1 MKYFAEI
8 VAAIE
13 SFPYGG
19 IQVKVIRTRLRQI
32 LRGVLLPV
40 ALVASLRVWL
50 YKRRSRLLGLILLSI
65 TAFTRVG
72 ASKVDHDAHGIVV
85 EEHHAEH
92 WAALSGAEPGH
103 FPGKPIIISSLWE
116 TIANVN
122 RLTRISLNIFY
133 SDYRLARNAL
143 NSSAEVCQPRIFRG

>member
-1 MKYFAEI
+1 MIQYHLRKWTQLSLMLQMRKYIFVHTCCRSPHGERGLKYIAEI
-8 VAAIE
+8 VAVVVIE
-13 SFPYGG
+13 
-19 IQVKVIRTRLRQI
+19 
-32 LRGVLLPV
+32 
-40 ALVASLRVWL
+40 
-50 YKRRSRLLGLILLSI
+50 RRYCLLGLILLSI

-116 TIANVN
+116 TISDQIDFL
-122 RLTRISLNIFY
+122 RRIVYN
-133 SDYRLARNAL
+133 
-143 NSSAEVCQPRIFRG
+143 

>member
-1 MKYFAEI
+1 MKVAQNKRFRFGHLRCRSPHGERGLKSLCLICSTSTPRRSPHGERGLKYIAEI
-8 VAAIE
+8 VAVVVIE
-13 SFPYGG
+13 
-19 IQVKVIRTRLRQI
+19 
-32 LRGVLLPV
+32 
-40 ALVASLRVWL
+40 
-50 YKRRSRLLGLILLSI
+50 RRYCLLGLILLSI

-116 TIANVN
+116 TI
-122 RLTRISLNIFY
+122 
-133 SDYRLARNAL
+133 SDCRFVKHLGR
-143 NSSAEVCQPRIFRG
+143 

>member
-1 MKYFAEI
+1 M
-8 VAAIE
+8 
-13 SFPYGG
+13 
-19 IQVKVIRTRLRQI
+19 QVKVVRTRLRQI

-50 YKRRSRLLGLILLSI
+50 YKRRSRLLGLILLSV

-72 ASKVDHDAHGIVV
+72 ASKVDHDAHGIAV

-116 TIANVN
+116 TISDQIDFL
-122 RLTRISLNIFY
+122 RRIVYN
-133 SDYRLARNAL
+133 
-143 NSSAEVCQPRIFRG
+143 

>member
-19 IQVKVIRTRLRQI
+19 IQVKVISTRLRKI

-116 TIANVN
+116 TISDQIDFL
-122 RLTRISLNIFY
+122 RRIVYN
-133 SDYRLARNAL
+133 
-143 NSSAEVCQPRIFRG
+143 

>member
-19 IQVKVIRTRLRQI
+19 MQVKVVRTRLRQI

-50 YKRRSRLLGLILLSI
+50 YKRRSRLLGLILLSV

-72 ASKVDHDAHGIVV
+72 ASKVDHDAHGIAV

-103 FPGKPIIISSLWE
+103 FPGVYDR
-116 TIANVN
+116 TA
-122 RLTRISLNIFY
+122 
-133 SDYRLARNAL
+133 
-143 NSSAEVCQPRIFRG
+143 C